1 MSPYLYEPFV
11 KDHQRGAMTRAELA
25 RLRKADAGD
34 MANNRRSLRDSVG
47 FGLIALGVRLV
58 DHPVA
63 AIEDLDQAA

>member
-1 MSPYLYEPFV
+1 MSPYLYETLAR
-11 KDHQRGAMTRAELA
+11 DHRLGAMGRAELA
-25 RLRKADAGD
+25 RIRKADASD
-34 MANNRRSLRDSVG
+34 SAASRRSIRDSVG